1 METRG
6 SSVVDVQR
14 YLIKDERV
22 VWSAQP
28 VRKFFLKY
36 LFSQDPS
43 RFLGYYFIVF
53 GLVFALMPLLVFVS
67 MPPGPPSKGEPPI
80 ILFAVFGLFFAGM
93 GYVLS
98 FGRRRR
104 VIKQLGNTA
113 YYLTN
118 ARAFIVS
125 GADGPTVTAIDLR
138 RMPQTSLWL
147 VDGDGR
153 ATGGGGMKAGGTEVG
168 GGRRGARR
176 IDSSSSGVARRICS
190 VMRAA
195 STAVPTTR
203 GVIRSKSSVFSIFS
217 SVDPKR

>member
-125 GADGPTVTAIDLR
+125 GADGPTVDHHRPAPHASDEPLAGGRERREHRLR
-138 RMPQTSLWL
+138 RCRSRHPEGIL
-147 VDGDGR
+147 
-153 ATGGGGMKAGGTEVG
+153 EV
-168 GGRRGARR
+168 
-176 IDSSSSGVARRICS
+176 
-190 VMRAA
+190 
-195 STAVPTTR
+195 
-203 GVIRSKSSVFSIFS
+203 
-217 SVDPKR
+217 

>member
-6 SSVVDVQR
+6 SSVADVQR
-14 YLIKDERV
+14 SLIKEERV
-22 VWSAQP
+22 GWSAQP

-67 MPPGPPSKGEPPI
+67 MPPGPRSKGEPPI

-104 VIKQLGNTA
+104 MIKQFTSTA

-125 GADGPTVTAIDLR
+125 GADGPTMTTIDLR
-138 RMPQTSLWL
+138 RVPQTSLGL
-147 VDGDGR
+147 VDGTNRDIPASEAAPAIQKRRWGGLDL
-153 ATGGGGMKAGGTEVG
+153 GGGWGRGDR
-168 GGRRGARR
+168 GRRH
-176 IDSSSSGVARRICS
+176 GVR
-190 VMRAA
+190 
-195 STAVPTTR
+195 P
-203 GVIRSKSSVFSIFS
+203 GQE
-217 SVDPKR
+217 

>member
-1 METRG
+1 METG
-6 SSVVDVQR
+6 SASVVDVQR

-67 MPPGPPSKGEPPI
+67 MPPGPRSKGEPPI

-125 GADGPTVTAIDLR
+125 GADGPTVTTIDLR

-147 VDGDGR
+147 VDGNVGNIVFGDADPAIQKGFWRFFDMWGWWGR
-153 ATGGGGMKAGGTEVG
+153 GD
-168 GGRRGARR
+168 RRRLPGFIAIENAEEIMRR
-176 IDSSSSGVARRICS
+176 IAQIEDGLR
-190 VMRAA
+190 
-195 STAVPTTR
+195 
-203 GVIRSKSSVFSIFS
+203 
-217 SVDPKR
+217 